1 MLKEYMNEI
10 EKAAADLKKR
20 LLEDAHA
27 DFIRLYS
34 NSAMSSGEAHRLAK
48 KYVNMY
54 LSQELYLKLQSQLNQ
69 ETTLKP

>member
-27 DFIRLYS
+27 DFVTLYS
-34 NSAMSSGEAHRLAK
+34 NTAITSEQARLMAK

-54 LSQELYLKLQSQLNQ
+54 LSQELYLKLQTQLAKEIN
-69 ETTLKP
+69 L